1 MNKFVEF
8 LKSRPVS
15 FYLRLAATVLAFVP
29 IVYMATRIETEPK
42 YIWAVVCAA
51 LAVAAHVALMF
62 TENRA
67 WSDFIEIAVAALIAA
82 EFSLFVAGGVLD
94 VVDYVF
100 QINFWGDASQFGS
113 IVAYAIIIFI
123 SMGLSVASC
132 FMNKAYEKKAAQ

>member
-1 MNKFVEF
+1 MNKIVEF

-29 IVYMATRIETEPK
+29 IVYMATRIEIEPK
-42 YIWAVVCAA
+42 YIGAVVCAA

-62 TENRA
+62 TENRQ
-67 WSDFIEIAVAALIAA
+67 WSDFIEIAVAALTAA
-82 EFSLFVAGGVLD
+82 EFSLFIAGGVLD

-100 QINFWGDASQFGS
+100 QINFWGEASQFGS
-113 IVAYAIIIFI
+113 ILTYAIIIFI

-132 FMNKAYEKKAAQ
+132 FMNKAYEKKSV